1 MAKRLAQYDVFDLPL
16 KDIYNDSDFNCR
28 GQFTL
33 ESVAD
38 LAASIGDKGLDFPV
52 VVQPAS
58 DANLTGYAYR
68 LLAGHRRFRAV
79 EFFLKWTTIPAMIRS
94 GLSDYQARLL
104 NLTENLERK
113 DLNMLQEARAIQR
126 IYPAGVSLRQGSQE
140 LKRPT
145 KWIAARLRLLTLP
158 EAIQEMAA
166 AGLVTA
172 ATIERM
178 GPETTPEEQ
187 LLIAEAASKARTL
200 GATNPQMLEK
210 YNQRFKFR
218 RSKEAISRMVL
229 TMFDAGV
236 SGLATRALAWVMREI
251 SDTDLLRDIKA
262 EQIKNQTSK
271 KHVSLY
277 GEQDAETTTN
287 T

>member
-1 MAKRLAQYDVFDLPL
+1 
-16 KDIYNDSDFNCR
+16 
-28 GQFTL
+28 
-33 ESVAD
+33 
-38 LAASIGDKGLDFPV
+38 
-52 VVQPAS
+52 
-58 DANLTGYAYR
+58 
-68 LLAGHRRFRAV
+68 
-79 EFFLKWTTIPAMIRS
+79 
-94 GLSDYQARLL
+94 
-104 NLTENLERK
+104 
-113 DLNMLQEARAIQR
+113 
-126 IYPAGVSLRQGSQE
+126 
-140 LKRPT
+140 
-145 KWIAARLRLLTLP
+145 
-158 EAIQEMAA
+158 MAA